1 MMKSRVMRSG
11 MTMIELIFS
20 IVIIAIVMLSIPSM
34 MSVADQ
40 ASKRAIIDDDVLLRL
55 MGWTMEK
62 SQARWD
68 QNYFASDSGIL
79 WIAGSSDLN
88 CSRGAGNV
96 WYRDNNDS
104 MFQCSDQNLTPS
116 VIGTGDGNLT
126 KGIEQLNG
134 GTERITLTT
143 MYDVNATYSV
153 AYVDSNVSATGNKAT
168 AIWILG
174 ASGNMNPVSPSGN
187 TGTTKSHL
195 KRIVTHFYND
205 ELDLDMTLT
214 FFKSNKGN

>member
-1 MMKSRVMRSG
+1 MRSG

-20 IVIIAIVMLSIPSM
+20 IVIMAIVMLSIPSM

-40 ASKRAIIDDDVLLRL
+40 ASKTAVIDDDVLSRL

-68 QNYFASDSGIL
+68 QNYSASGSPIIHIAVDGLGCDTNRSGI
-79 WIAGSSDLN
+79 
-88 CSRGAGNV
+88 

-104 MFQCSDQNLTPS
+104 TVQCSDQNLTPS
-116 VIGTGDGNLT
+116 VIPNPSTDGNLS
-126 KGIEQLNG
+126 KGIQQLNG
-134 GTERITLTT
+134 GRERITLSS

-153 AYVDSNVSATGNKAT
+153 AYVPSNATVDGTQLNRAT
-168 AIWILG
+168 ASWRVGSSTAL
-174 ASGNMNPVSPSGN
+174 NPVPSGN
-187 TGTTKSHL
+187 PTHL
-195 KRIVTHFYND
+195 KRVVTRFYD
-205 ELDLDMTLT
+205 SELDLDMTLT

>member
-1 MMKSRVMRSG
+1 MMKKTLFRSG

-20 IVIIAIVMLSIPSM
+20 IVIMAIVILSIPSM

-40 ASKRAIIDDDVLLRL
+40 ASKRAVIDDDVLSRL

-68 QNYFASDSGIL
+68 GNYSASGSSIIHINEGNLGCDTNRSGI
-79 WIAGSSDLN
+79 
-88 CSRGAGNV
+88 
-96 WYRDNNDS
+96 WYRDNNES
-104 MFQCSDQNLTPS
+104 TVQCSDQNLTPS

-134 GTERITLTT
+134 GIEMITLNT
-143 MYDVNATYSV
+143 MYDVNATYDVKYVSSALTSINGNRATATWRMGSSDLMAPDGNLSV
-153 AYVDSNVSATGNKAT
+153 ATN
-168 AIWILG
+168 
-174 ASGNMNPVSPSGN
+174 
-187 TGTTKSHL
+187 L
-195 KRIVTHFYND
+195 KRVVTRFYNE